1 MVHWEARV
9 TPFIYQPSSFASNF
23 VPTVETTRMTYL
35 LELLIS
41 RNQNV
46 MLVGNTGKILLIL
59 GLAQMVLRAVG
70 AVPKSLFCLES
81 CAALSL
87 PNSRM
92 GRTKTEIVRK
102 HKTQCFLCMCHALL
116 DLRPWPLGALS

>member
-59 GLAQMVLRAVG
+59 GLA
-70 AVPKSLFCLES
+70 
-81 CAALSL
+81 
-87 PNSRM
+87 
-92 GRTKTEIVRK
+92 
-102 HKTQCFLCMCHALL
+102 
-116 DLRPWPLGALS
+116 